1 MVPSHAQRRDVAQ
14 SELLAGLLDK
24 LKAAKEPD
32 GTSLFD
38 HTALV
43 YGSNIR
49 SVHFLDNC
57 PTIFAGGGAGLKL
70 GQHLA
75 LPKSTPLCNAW
86 LTMLH
91 GLGIALLVARICHA
105 VGLKKDTVQDPLRGI
120 GAGGTLLITVI
131 AAGALAWQFIQ
142 S

>member
-1 MVPSHAQRRDVAQ
+1 MPI
-14 SELLAGLLDK
+14 
-24 LKAAKEPD
+24 PI
-32 GTSLFD
+32 
-38 HTALV
+38 TAL
-43 YGSNIR
+43 Y
-49 SVHFLDNC
+49 LA
-57 PTIFAGGGAGLKL
+57 IFAVFSGVLAFPAGKLRGATGISVGDGGNLDLTLAMRRHGNFVEYVPLLLIMFAALELNGASGML
-70 GQHLA
+70 
-75 LPKSTPLCNAW
+75 
-86 LTMLH
+86 LH